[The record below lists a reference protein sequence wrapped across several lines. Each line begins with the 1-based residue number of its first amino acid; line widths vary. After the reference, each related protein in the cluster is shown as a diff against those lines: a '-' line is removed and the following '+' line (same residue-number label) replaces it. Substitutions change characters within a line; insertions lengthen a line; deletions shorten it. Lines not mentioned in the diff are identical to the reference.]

1 MNGSNRIVRNLQMHL
16 ANQRGAALIVSLII
30 LMAMSIVGVG
40 MMQTSTLEERMAAN
54 VGDSNLAFQ
63 RAELALRTAE
73 DLIESEADFIARYGG
88 DNTDSDA
95 LRIEA
100 GATVF
105 AADCSNGR
113 CYTVGGVAQ
122 QTKLDAFADDVN
134 SPYYS
139 VAVPDA
145 VVDPRYLIEFSCQNV
160 VGSSNCVYVYT
171 IMARGFGNNGSSQVT
186 LEEVYRTE

>member
-100 GATVF
+100 GATAF

-113 CYTVGGVAQ
+113 CYTDTVGGVVQ
-122 QTKLDAFADDVN
+122 DDKLDAFEN
-134 SPYYS
+134 GNYYS

-186 LEEVYRTE
+186 LEEIYRTE

>member
-1 MNGSNRIVRNLQMHL
+1 MNGSNGIVRNLQMHL

-113 CYTVGGVAQ
+113 CYTIGGVTQ
-122 QTKLDAFADDVN
+122 GIKLAAFENGN
-134 SPYYS
+134 SYS
-139 VAVPDA
+139 VAVA
-145 VVDPRYLIEFSCQNV
+145 GSVVDPRYLIEFSCQNV
-160 VGSSNCVYVYT
+160 TGSSNCVYIYT

-186 LEEVYRTE
+186 LEEIYRTE

>member
-139 VAVPDA
+139 VAVGGTE
-145 VVDPRYLIEFSCQNV
+145 VGRYLVEFNCQNV
-160 VGSSNCVYVYT
+160 TGSSNCVYIYT

-186 LEEVYRTE
+186 LEEIYRTE